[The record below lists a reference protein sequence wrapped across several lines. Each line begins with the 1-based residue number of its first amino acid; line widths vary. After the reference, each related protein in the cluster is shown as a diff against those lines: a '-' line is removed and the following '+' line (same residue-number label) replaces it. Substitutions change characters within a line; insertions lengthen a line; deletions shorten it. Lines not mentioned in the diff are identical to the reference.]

1 MSNLQILL
9 STLATV
15 HADAIHVDL
24 LPLAAHPERPR
35 DELTQD
41 IAKAV
46 RRHAERLGVQLP
58 Y

>member
-9 STLATV
+9 SNLAAA

-24 LPLAAHPERPR
+24 LPLAAHPELPC
-35 DELTQD
+35 DELTRD
-41 IAKAV
+41 IEQAV
-46 RRHAERLGVQLP
+46 QRHAERLGVRLP